1 MWEVVQ
7 MFFKQLSECVCV
19 CMCVRMCACLKG
31 NPKSPAELLFA
42 TLLLLFRG
50 FGCPRNDTYVA
61 QRK

>member
-1 MWEVVQ
+1 
-7 MFFKQLSECVCV
+7 MFFKQLRVCVCV
-19 CMCVRMCACLKG
+19 CVCVCMCACLKG
-31 NPKSPAELLFA
+31 NPKPPAELLFA

>member
-7 MFFKQLSECVCV
+7 MFFKLSVCV
-19 CMCVRMCACLKG
+19 GARLCACLKG
-31 NPKSPAELLFA
+31 NPKPPAELLFA